1 MTEMINNERVMVFVD
16 VRNVLGAI
24 GNDIRYCRIDF
35 NGLVKNLTMGRYLV
49 HPYAYDG
56 HCGADGS
63 DEGLHNY
70 LRRCG
75 YVVRLSNMHH
85 IDAGQK
91 GVDVDLATDMVMFA
105 CRNYYDTAILV
116 SGDGDFIPA
125 VEKVKDMGKRVEV
138 ACFEN
143 TINDGLRITADEY
156 HDLDGV
162 PLMRLRSPRIPEEV
176 L

>member
-1 MTEMINNERVMVFVD
+1 MTEMISNEKVMVFVD

-24 GNDIRYCRIDF
+24 GDDLRYSRIDF
-35 NGLVKNLTMGRYLV
+35 NGLIRNLTMGRYLV

-56 HCGADGS
+56 HCDADGS
-63 DEGLHNY
+63 DKNLHNY

-75 YVVRLSNMHH
+75 CTVRLSNVHR

-91 GVDVDLATDMVMFA
+91 GVDVDLATDMVLFA
-105 CRNYYDTAILV
+105 CRGYYDTAILV

-125 VEKVKDMGKRVEV
+125 VEKVKDMGERVEV

-143 TINDGLRITADEY
+143 TINDGLRLSADIY
-156 HDLDGV
+156 RNLDGV
-162 PLMRLRSPRIPEEV
+162 PLMKLRGPRDPEEV

>member
-1 MTEMINNERVMVFVD
+1 MTEMISNEKVMVFVD

-24 GNDIRYCRIDF
+24 GDDLRYSRIDF
-35 NGLVKNLTMGRYLV
+35 NGLIRNLTMERYLV

-75 YVVRLSNMHH
+75 YIVRLSNVHH
-85 IDAGQK
+85 VDAGQK
-91 GVDVDLATDMVMFA
+91 GVDVDLATDMVLFA
-105 CRNYYDTAILV
+105 CKDYYDTAILV
-116 SGDGDFIPA
+116 SGDGDFVPA

-138 ACFEN
+138 ACFGN
-143 TINDGLRITADEY
+143 TINEGLRLSADTY
-156 HDLDGV
+156 RDLDGV
-162 PLMRLRSPRIPEEV
+162 PLMKLRGPRNPEEV